1 MMQLEKNISLSIQNN
16 TISPRSVLALNL
28 PYLHISSDIGL
39 LLDIFS
45 NLLKPFLLVSMSEK
59 VSQKYLN

>member
-16 TISPRSVLALNL
+16 TILPRSVLALNL

-39 LLDIFS
+39 LLDIVS
-45 NLLKPFLLVSMSEK
+45 NLFKPFLLVSMSAK

>member
-16 TISPRSVLALNL
+16 TILPRSVLALNL

-45 NLLKPFLLVSMSEK
+45 NLLKPFLLVSMSAK

>member
-16 TISPRSVLALNL
+16 TILPRSVLALNL

-39 LLDIFS
+39 LLDIFQTCL
-45 NLLKPFLLVSMSEK
+45 NLFF
-59 VSQKYLN
+59 

>member
-16 TISPRSVLALNL
+16 TILPRSVLALNL

-45 NLLKPFLLVSMSEK
+45 NLFKPFLLVSMSAK